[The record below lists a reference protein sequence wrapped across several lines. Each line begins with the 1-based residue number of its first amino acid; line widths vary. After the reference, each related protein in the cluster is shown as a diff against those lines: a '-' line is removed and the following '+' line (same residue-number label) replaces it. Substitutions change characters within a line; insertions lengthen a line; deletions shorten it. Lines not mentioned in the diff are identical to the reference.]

1 MPVRYTGPMFVN
13 TVRKALLLACY
24 CTSSGGGRG
33 GVGGLLGGGEGGG
46 GAVSLPTPVN
56 EGQQGG

>member
-1 MPVRYTGPMFVN
+1 MPIRYTGPMFVN
-13 TVRKALLLACY
+13 TLRKALLDCY
-24 CTSSGGGRG
+24 CTSSWGAGWGGGVIRWG
-33 GVGGLLGGGEGGG
+33 GGG